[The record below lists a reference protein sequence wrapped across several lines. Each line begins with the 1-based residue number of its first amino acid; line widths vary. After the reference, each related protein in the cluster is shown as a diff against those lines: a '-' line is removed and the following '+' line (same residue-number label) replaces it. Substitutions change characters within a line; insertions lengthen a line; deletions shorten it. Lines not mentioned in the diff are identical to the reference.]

1 MKFSTKLSLSFTALL
16 AAGLCAAGLAMV
28 GRSFADGLASANR
41 AFSARQ
47 YSEAYAIERAVLAQ
61 TAQARPWDMAAA
73 AQRYAE
79 STPDSRL
86 ALFLD
91 GSTSAYSNLPQEIS
105 RADLLAALD
114 DGRDRGRLVRADGTA
129 WLLLTLPLNLPN
141 ADAALVSAYDVT
153 GVFASRDAQL
163 AAWFAATLA
172 VLAAGAWAA
181 RTTSRRLTAPLT
193 RLQAASG
200 RIAAGD
206 YTGRTAVDTDDEIG
220 ALSHSFD
227 EMAAAVESRIAA
239 LDENVRQ
246 QKDFVAA
253 FTHEIKTPMTSML
266 GYADLMRARP
276 QSAETQREAAGFI
289 FRETRRLEELSRKLL
304 ALMGLERRAEGEESA
319 IQLTPVTDRALFARL
334 ARDLPPPDGAR
345 LTCLPAGCTVQGDA
359 ALLDDLLRNL
369 IRNALRACEGRADG
383 RVTVS
388 CRAERGQAVFTVAD
402 NGCGIPAADLPRV
415 TEPFY
420 MVDKSRARAGGGSGI
435 GLTLCARIAALHH
448 SRLELQSA
456 EGAGT
461 TVAFRLPLA
470 ETPGPAPEGGS
481 SCSD

>member
-1 MKFSTKLSLSFTALL
+1 MRFSTKLSLSFTALL
-16 AAGLCAAGLAMV
+16 AAGLCAVGLVMV
-28 GRSFADGLASANR
+28 GRSFADGLSTAA
-41 AFSARQ
+41 ATAAARQ
-47 YSEAYAIERAVLAQ
+47 ASEAYAIERTILTDPGDPYAAGTMANAVQ
-61 TAQARPWDMAAA
+61 N
-73 AQRYAE
+73 YAE
-79 STPDSRL
+79 STSGSSM
-86 ALFLD
+86 ALYLD
-91 GSTSAYSNLPQEIS
+91 GTTRAYSNLPLQIEN
-105 RADLLAALD
+105 AALLKTLAA
-114 DGRDRGRLVRADGTA
+114 GRSRILLTKAGANW
-129 WLLLTLPLNLPN
+129 WLLSALPLNIPGT
-141 ADAALVSAYDVT
+141 DAVLVSAYDVS
-153 GVFASRDAQL
+153 GVFASRNAQL
-163 AAWFAATLA
+163 TAWMAATLV
-172 VLAAGAWAA
+172 VLAAGAWLVS
-181 RTTSRRLTAPLT
+181 RVSRRLTAPLT
-193 RLQAASG
+193 QLQQASG

-220 ALSHSFD
+220 ALSRSFD

-304 ALMGLERRAEGEESA
+304 ALMGLERRAEGEDGA
-319 IQLTPVTDRALFARL
+319 IQMAPVTDQALFARL
-334 ARDLPPPDGAR
+334 AHSLPDNPGRAALQFRP
-345 LTCLPAGCTVQGDA
+345 TGCTVAGDA

-369 IRNALRACEGRADG
+369 VRNALRACDGRPDG

-388 CRAERGQAVFTVAD
+388 CRAEAGQAVFTVAD
-402 NGCGIPAADLPRV
+402 NGCGIPADDLPRV

-448 SRLELQSA
+448 SRLELQSTVD
-456 EGAGT
+456 AGT
-461 TVAFRLPLA
+461 TVTFRLPLA
-470 ETPGPAPEGGS
+470 KPRKEA
-481 SCSD
+481 DHA

>member
-16 AAGLCAAGLAMV
+16 AAGLCAVGLVMV
-28 GRSFADGLASANR
+28 GFSFADGLASA
-41 AFSARQ
+41 SATASTRQ
-47 YSEAYAIERAVLAQ
+47 VSEAYAIERTILTDPDDPYAPMTLSAAVQ
-61 TAQARPWDMAAA
+61 N
-73 AQRYAE
+73 YAE
-79 STPDSRL
+79 STPGSRMG
-86 ALFLD
+86 LFLD
-91 GSTSAYSNLPQEIS
+91 GSGSAYSNLPQQIS
-105 RADLLAALD
+105 RATLLEVLEGGQQASTLCRSGAE
-114 DGRDRGRLVRADGTA
+114 T
-129 WLLLTLPLNLPN
+129 WLLLAMPLNLPDT
-141 ADAALVSAYDVT
+141 DAVLISAYDVS
-153 GVFASRDAQL
+153 GIFASRDAQL
-163 AAWFAATLA
+163 AAWLAATLA
-172 VLAAGAWAA
+172 VLAAGAALTWAV
-181 RTTSRRLTAPLT
+181 SRRLTEPLT
-193 RLQAASG
+193 RLQQASG

-220 ALSHSFD
+220 ALSRSFD

-239 LDENVRQ
+239 LDQNVRQ

-304 ALMGLERRAEGEESA
+304 ALMGLERRVEGEASA
-319 IQLTPVTDRALFARL
+319 IQLAPVTDRALFARL
-334 ARDLPPPDGAR
+334 AHS
-345 LTCLPAGCTVQGDA
+345 LPAAPDRAELVFAPCGCTVAGDA

-369 IRNALRACEGRADG
+369 IRNALRACDGREDG

-388 CRAERGQAVFTVAD
+388 CRAQAGLAVFTVAD

-415 TEPFY
+415 TEPFS
-420 MVDKSRARAGGGSGI
+420 MVDKSRARAEGGSGI

-448 SRLELQSA
+448 SRLELASI

-461 TVAFRLPLA
+461 TVTFRLPLA
-470 ETPGPAPEGGS
+470 EPPKEA
-481 SCSD
+481 DHA

>member
-16 AAGLCAAGLAMV
+16 AAGLCAVGLVMV
-28 GRSFADGLASANR
+28 GCSFADGLASAS
-41 AFSARQ
+41 ATASARQ
-47 YSEAYAIERAVLAQ
+47 VSEAYAIERTILTDPDDPYAPMTMSAAVQ
-61 TAQARPWDMAAA
+61 N
-73 AQRYAE
+73 YAE
-79 STPDSRL
+79 STPGSRM

-91 GSTSAYSNLPQEIS
+91 GSGSAYSNLPQQIP
-105 RADLLAALD
+105 RATLLEVVEGGRQSSTLYRDAAD
-114 DGRDRGRLVRADGTA
+114 T
-129 WLLLTLPLNLPN
+129 WLLLAMPLNIPDT
-141 ADAALVSAYDVT
+141 DAVLVGAYDVSD
-153 GVFASRDAQL
+153 VFASRDAQL
-163 AAWFAATLA
+163 TAWLVAAVA
-172 VLAAGAWAA
+172 VLAAEAVLTWLV
-181 RTTSRRLTAPLT
+181 SRRLTGPLT
-193 RLQAASG
+193 RLQQASG

-220 ALSHSFD
+220 ALSRSFD

-276 QSAETQREAAGFI
+276 QSAETQREAASFI

-304 ALMGLERRAEGEESA
+304 ALMGLERRTEGEAAA
-319 IQLTPVTDRALFARL
+319 IQMQPVTDRALFARL
-334 ARDLPPPDGAR
+334 AHSLPDTSGRAR
-345 LTCLPAGCTVQGDA
+345 LEFVPCGCTVAGDA

-369 IRNALRACEGRADG
+369 IRNALRACDGRENG

-388 CRAERGQAVFTVAD
+388 CRIGEGQAVFTVAD

-448 SRLELQSA
+448 SRLELAST
-456 EGAGT
+456 EGVGT
-461 TVAFRLPLA
+461 TVTFRLPLA
-470 ETPGPAPEGGS
+470 EPEQEA
-481 SCSD
+481 DHA